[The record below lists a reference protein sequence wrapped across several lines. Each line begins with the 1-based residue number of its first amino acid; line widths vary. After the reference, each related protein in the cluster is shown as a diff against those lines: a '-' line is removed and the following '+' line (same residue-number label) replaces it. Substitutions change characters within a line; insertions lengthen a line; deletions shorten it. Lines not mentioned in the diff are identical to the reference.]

1 MPGWIHDYKID
12 AVLLFHL
19 FPFISLVAERPNRWS
34 FLCLCVKTGIKLP
47 LSFFCLLILKKTSKW
62 RKSARGSKERS
73 PISMAL
79 CSQSAASN

>member
-62 RKSARGSKERS
+62 RKSALWIKRTE
-73 PISMAL
+73 P
-79 CSQSAASN
+79 N